1 MKAGSTDASAPALR
15 VEGVE
20 VRYGGTTAVT
30 AVSCTVA
37 PGEVVG
43 LVGPNGAGKS
53 TLLKAVAGLVT
64 AQEGRFHLGQV
75 ELTGASFARRC
86 RAGLGL
92 TFQIPR
98 NAGRLTVSEELFA
111 QARGFRHRWS
121 PGSRRSSE
129 IIAGLLRDLDLDA
142 VAERRVP
149 DLTLGEIRRFELA
162 RALVNEPAVLLVD
175 EPASGM
181 TADEAKILS
190 DALARLADSGVGVLL
205 VEHNI
210 PFLSSL
216 ADRVVVLD
224 AGKLLIEGPT
234 QDVLTST
241 PVQEAYLGA
250 SRTPR

>member
-1 MKAGSTDASAPALR
+1 MNAGPPDRSAPALR

-30 AVSCTVA
+30 GVSCTVA

-53 TLLKAVAGLVT
+53 TLLKAIAGLVT
-64 AQEGRFHLGQV
+64 AQEGRFHLGEV
-75 ELTGASFARRC
+75 ELTGSSFARRC

-111 QARGFRHRWS
+111 QSRGFRHRWL
-121 PGSRRSSE
+121 PGSRRAMDTV
-129 IIAGLLRDLDLDA
+129 AGLLRELDLEA
-142 VAERRVP
+142 VADRRVP
-149 DLTLGEIRRFELA
+149 DLTLGEIRRFEVA
-162 RALVNEPAVLLVD
+162 RALVNDPAVLLVD

-181 TADEAKILS
+181 TADEASLLAGSLS
-190 DALARLADSGVGVLL
+190 RLARRGVGVLL

-216 ADRVVVLD
+216 ADRAVVLD

-234 QDVLTST
+234 QEVLTSA